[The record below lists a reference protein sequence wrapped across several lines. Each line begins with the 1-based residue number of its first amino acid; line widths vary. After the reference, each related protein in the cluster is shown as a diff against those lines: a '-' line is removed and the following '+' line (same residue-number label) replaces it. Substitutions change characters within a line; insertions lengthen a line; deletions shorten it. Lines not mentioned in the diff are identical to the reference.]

1 MKTVL
6 TIGAV
11 IFAMTFCGLQEKL
24 KSISG
29 GSTNSPAN
37 TNPNAPP
44 GGWADGAKPATAA
57 EKPVMTAAQQAIA
70 DAGTETKWDDQGVS
84 WKLPANWKKIK
95 IVERL
100 FNYGSPDNA
109 FIIATVFEVA
119 DTFPVDI
126 SLKGTYDAAVGKVE
140 SGEYEKARM
149 LEIDGVVGV
158 EWTEKMPDDKGD
170 PRRHQWIGW
179 RKHNGKNQQ
188 VNVILSTRG
197 DNFDKH
203 RDDFAAVLYSMKMPK

>member
-1 MKTVL
+1 MKTLL

-11 IFAMTFCGLQEKL
+11 IFAMTFCGLQDKL
-24 KSISG
+24 KGISG
-29 GSTNSPAN
+29 GNSNTSTSSN
-37 TNPNAPP
+37 TS
-44 GGWADGAKPATAA
+44 GSKTSDAKA
-57 EKPVMTAAQQAIA
+57 EKAAMTAAQQAIA

-95 IVERL
+95 VVERL

-109 FIIATVFEVA
+109 FIIASVFEVA
-119 DTFPVDI
+119 DSFPVEA
-126 SLKGTYDAAVGKVE
+126 SLKSTYDGALGKVD

-158 EWTEKMPDDKGD
+158 EWTEKMPGEKGD

-179 RKHNGKNQQ
+179 RKRNGMNQQ
-188 VNVILSTRG
+188 INVTLSTAG
-197 DNFDKH
+197 SNFDKH
-203 RDDFAAVLYSMKMPK
+203 RDDFAAVLYSMKIPK

>member
-1 MKTVL
+1 MKTLL

-29 GSTNSPAN
+29 GNSNTSTSSN
-37 TNPNAPP
+37 TS
-44 GGWADGAKPATAA
+44 GSKTSDTKA
-57 EKPVMTAAQQAIA
+57 EKPALTAAQQAIA

-95 IVERL
+95 VLERL

-109 FIIATVFEVA
+109 FIIASVFEVA
-119 DTFPVDI
+119 DSFPVDV
-126 SLKGTYDAAVGKVE
+126 SLKSTYDGALGKVE

-158 EWTEKMPDDKGD
+158 EWTEKMPEDKGD
-170 PRRHQWIGW
+170 PRRHQWIAW

-188 VNVILSTRG
+188 VNVILSTAG
-197 DNFDKH
+197 SNFDKH
-203 RDDFAAVLYSMKMPK
+203 RDDFAAVLYSMKAPK

>member
-1 MKTVL
+1 MKPVL

-11 IFAMTFCGLQEKL
+11 IFAMTFCGLQDKL

-29 GSTNSPAN
+29 GNSN
-37 TNPNAPP
+37 TASSSNTS
-44 GGWADGAKPATAA
+44 GSKTSDAKA
-57 EKPVMTAAQQAIA
+57 EKPVLTSAQQAIA

-95 IVERL
+95 VVERL

-109 FIIATVFEVA
+109 FIIASVFEVA
-119 DTFPVDI
+119 DTFPVDV
-126 SLKGTYDAAVGKVE
+126 SLKSTYDAAVGKVD

-158 EWTEKMPDDKGD
+158 EWTEKMPGEKGD
-170 PRRHQWIGW
+170 PRRHQWIAW

-188 VNVILSTRG
+188 INVILSTKG

-203 RDDFAAVLYSMKMPK
+203 RDDFAAVMYSMKAPK

>member
-11 IFAMTFCGLQEKL
+11 IFAMTFCGLQDKL

-44 GGWADGAKPATAA
+44 GGWADGGRAA
-57 EKPVMTAAQQAIA
+57 VEKPVMTTAQQAIA

-95 IVERL
+95 VVERL

-109 FIIATVFEVA
+109 FIIASVFEVA
-119 DTFPVDI
+119 DAFPVDV
-126 SLKGTYDAAVGKVE
+126 SLKSTYDTAVGKVE

-158 EWTEKMPDDKGD
+158 EWTEKMPEDKGD
-170 PRRHQWIGW
+170 PRRHQWIAW

-188 VNVILSTRG
+188 LNVILSTAG
-197 DNFDKH
+197 SNFDKH
-203 RDDFAAVLYSMKMPK
+203 RDDFAAVMYSMKAAK

>member
-1 MKTVL
+1 MKTIL

-11 IFAMTFCGLQEKL
+11 IFAMTFCGLQDKL

-29 GSTNSPAN
+29 GNSNTSTSTNTSGSK
-37 TNPNAPP
+37 TT
-44 GGWADGAKPATAA
+44 DAKT
-57 EKPVMTAAQQAIA
+57 EKPELNAAQQAIA

-95 IVERL
+95 VLERI

-109 FIIATVFEVA
+109 FIIASVFEVTDA
-119 DTFPVDI
+119 FPIDV
-126 SLKGTYDAAVGKVE
+126 SLKSTYDGAVGKVE

-149 LEIDGVVGV
+149 LELDGVVGV
-158 EWTEKMPDDKGD
+158 EWIEKMPEEKGD

-188 VNVILSTRG
+188 LNVILSTKG
-197 DNFDKH
+197 TNFDKH
-203 RDDFAAVLYSMKMPK
+203 RDDFAAVMYSVKIPK